1 MTVVAHKVAFG
12 KPPLVGM
19 HHTRVQSGSQNTNQ
33 WGAAHASI
41 GAWEL
46 LGSNAIKQLGV
57 QERASSPC
65 HQLGTVPCGRVTD
78 RITRVSCGVSLANGQ
93 LGCRVCVWAR
103 AKDRVEGNS
112 ALFSCFQNFK
122 ILQDFS
128 SHRIF
133 ERMHKVLNVAKQN
146 N

>member
-1 MTVVAHKVAFG
+1 MHRAGFGWDVIVVAHKVAFG

-19 HHTRVQSGSQNTNQ
+19 HHTRVQSESNMNTNQ
-33 WGAAHASI
+33 WAAAHASI

-78 RITRVSCGVSLANGQ
+78 RITRVSVWPDTSLDPTNGQ
-93 LGCRVCVWAR
+93 AVFG
-103 AKDRVEGNS
+103 
-112 ALFSCFQNFK
+112 SCLEKTFK
-122 ILQDFS
+122 KN
-128 SHRIF
+128 
-133 ERMHKVLNVAKQN
+133 EWMHGVLNEVYL
-146 N
+146 